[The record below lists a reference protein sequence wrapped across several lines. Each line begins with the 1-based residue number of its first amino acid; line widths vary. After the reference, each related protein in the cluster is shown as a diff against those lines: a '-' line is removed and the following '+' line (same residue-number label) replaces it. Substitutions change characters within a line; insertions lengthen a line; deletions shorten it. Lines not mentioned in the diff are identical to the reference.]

1 MLPAEY
7 LGNSLSLPSL
17 IASAMAF
24 DCQEERK
31 YVSVLFYC
39 TLSCFTVCVMCS
51 ALLPVALY
59 SLSNGRL
66 LFFQKI

>member
-31 YVSVLFYC
+31 YVNNYC
-39 TLSCFTVCVMCS
+39 TNDCFMTNSRLIVFLLQSC
-51 ALLPVALY
+51 LG
-59 SLSNGRL
+59 SN
-66 LFFQKI
+66 